1 MPHSGYTICT
11 SEQRPTS
18 TTVSHG
24 FVVERYSSPP
34 FGSQGPCKHSKPCP
48 LDFGSGHSMQRYH
61 SPSGNGRCLHHAS
74 ERFRVSA
81 IQQASSLDSLV
92 RVSRRAESSTARK
105 CQAPLP
111 FLTGAKLGGGAAK
124 HGDHHQDGAVPSVA
138 KHTPSRSTTSDRHVR
153 RHTGFEDKQQ
163 SIKHSMDGWVTTVL
177 SLSACGCHH
186 PIHGLLRIQSHI
198 TTC

>member
-48 LDFGSGHSMQRYH
+48 LDFGPGHSMQRYQAH
-61 SPSGNGRCLHHAS
+61 LEEDCCLHHAS
-74 ERFRVSA
+74 ERFQISA

-92 RVSRRAESSTARK
+92 RVSRRAESSTARR

-111 FLTGAKLGGGAAK
+111 FLTGAKLGSGAAEC
-124 HGDHHQDGAVPSVA
+124 GDHQQAGAVPSIA
-138 KHTPSRSTTSDRHVR
+138 KHTPSRSTHSD
-153 RHTGFEDKQQ
+153 
-163 SIKHSMDGWVTTVL
+163 
-177 SLSACGCHH
+177 
-186 PIHGLLRIQSHI
+186 
-198 TTC
+198 